1 MFCGRD
7 YTVGTT
13 EENRREGKPK
23 GGKGG
28 SKTLIDFHRD
38 LYRQLPR
45 YIVFDRGKNQ
55 RKRYNFRV

>member
-23 GGKGG
+23 GVKEGVKLL
-28 SKTLIDFHRD
+28 STFTEIYIDNCRD
-38 LYRQLPR
+38 
-45 YIVFDRGKNQ
+45 I
-55 RKRYNFRV
+55 